1 MKNVMVVIDESNS
14 SYDVLVWVL
23 QNLKDISD
31 SNKLLIFAK
40 QPQSSV
46 TPISLSSSVAFAQLF
61 YPFSPSGELIRLAQ
75 QKNMKIAL
83 GILEK
88 AKKICGNHGVGL
100 ITINQ
105 QIKADTF
112 TDVGDPNEPIH
123 KIIQERKVN
132 LLVTSDQQNQS
143 LKKCLHNT
151 DCSLLVVEKGIRI
164 N

>member
-46 TPISLSSSVAFAQLF
+46 TPISLSSSTSSTKEYEDCSGYTRESQEDMWKSWGIISLPDHLMKSLVQKYL
-61 YPFSPSGELIRLAQ
+61 YSGHQQPFV
-75 QKNMKIAL
+75 
-83 GILEK
+83 EK
-88 AKKICGNHGVGL
+88 VGL

-143 LKKCLHNT
+143 LKK
-151 DCSLLVVEKGIRI
+151 
-164 N
+164 

>member
-1 MKNVMVVIDESNS
+1 
-14 SYDVLVWVL
+14 
-23 QNLKDISD
+23 
-31 SNKLLIFAK
+31 
-40 QPQSSV
+40 
-46 TPISLSSSVAFAQLF
+46 
-61 YPFSPSGELIRLAQ
+61 
-75 QKNMKIAL
+75 MKIAL

-88 AKKICGNHGVGL
+88 AKKICGNHG
-100 ITINQ
+100 
-105 QIKADTF
+105 IKADTF

-132 LLVTSDQQNQS
+132 LLVMSNQQNQS